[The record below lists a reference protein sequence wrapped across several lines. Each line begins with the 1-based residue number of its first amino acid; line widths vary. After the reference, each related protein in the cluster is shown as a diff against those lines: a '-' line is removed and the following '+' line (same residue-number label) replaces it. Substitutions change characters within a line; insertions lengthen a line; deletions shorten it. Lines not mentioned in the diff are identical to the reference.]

1 MRFVLDH
8 NLSPNLARALGL
20 LVEPYGDEVTCL
32 KDLGWQADDD
42 EEWIPKLATAGHS
55 VVITCDLDIVRNPY
69 RQLVFRKSGLTAFFL
84 LEAWSRGGIR
94 GPEIAQ
100 RLLKLWPEI
109 SKMAA
114 ESSSGTCFAVPF
126 KGRIRRFSPHGKRPV

>member
-1 MRFVLDH
+1 VRFVFDH

-42 EEWIPKLATAGHS
+42 EEWIPKLAGQGQS
-55 VVITCDLDIVRNPY
+55 VVITCDLDILRNPY
-69 RQLVFRKSGLTAFFL
+69 RQLVFRRSRLTAFFL

-100 RLLKLWPEI
+100 RLLKLWAEI
-109 SKMAA
+109 AKLATSHPP
-114 ESSSGTCFAVPF
+114 GTCFAVPF
-126 KGRIRRFSPHGKRPV
+126 KGRIRRFSPHGKKPI

>member
-1 MRFVLDH
+1 VRFIFDH

-42 EEWIPKLATAGHS
+42 EEWIPKLAAEGQA
-55 VVITCDLDIVRNPY
+55 VVVTCDLDILRNPY
-69 RQLVFRKSGLTAFFL
+69 RQLVFRRSRLTAFFL

-109 SKMAA
+109 TALAA
-114 ESSSGTCFAVPF
+114 GHPAGTCFAVPF
-126 KGRIRRFSPHGKRPV
+126 KGRIRRFSPHGKKPI